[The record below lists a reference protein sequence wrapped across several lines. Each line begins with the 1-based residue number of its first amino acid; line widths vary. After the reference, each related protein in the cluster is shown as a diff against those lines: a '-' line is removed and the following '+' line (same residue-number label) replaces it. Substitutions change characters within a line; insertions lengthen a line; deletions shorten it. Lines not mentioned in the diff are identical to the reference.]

1 MAKASEASYG
11 KNWIA
16 EIAKLLAVAVVSGS
30 AAFWASTTQYWNR
43 NRELD
48 IRMVDVA
55 LTILSGNNDATK
67 SQYART
73 YALDLLDHYGGVRIP
88 PEQRVAWAASGDL
101 PNGKFPVNLYTRD
114 FSNDFNADFASGK
127 WDAPK
132 TQSNEPTPK

>member
-1 MAKASEASYG
+1 MAKASETSSG

-16 EIAKLLAVAVVSGS
+16 EIAKLVLVGVVSAS
-30 AAFWASTTQYWNR
+30 AALWGSTTQYWNR

-55 LTILSGNNDATK
+55 LTILSGSNDATK

-88 PEQRVAWAASGDL
+88 PEQQAAWAASGDL
-101 PNGKFPVNLYTRD
+101 PNGKFPDPGWTDYSYTD
-114 FSNDFNADFASGK
+114 TYAPSPKAQSGE
-127 WDAPK
+127 PK
-132 TQSNEPTPK
+132 PK